1 MSIPTF
7 FDAMNDLNAVCM
19 ATFGEATN
27 SGSKWTYTP
36 QTGTAFSIDVIFFEA
51 WEQTDQGQGKK
62 TFGAVSSTAPM
73 AFIRVSDWPTDLEML
88 KGDTLTSPTGVV
100 YAVEN
105 QNPDGAGMIRIA
117 QSN

>member
-1 MSIPTF
+1 MGIPTF
-7 FDAMNDLNAVCM
+7 ADAMNNLNAVCM
-19 ATFGEATN
+19 ATFGESTN

-36 QTGTAFSIDVIFFEA
+36 QSGAAFEIDVIFYEA

-73 AFIRVSDWPTDLEML
+73 AFIGVSDWPSALEML
-88 KGDTLTSPTGVV
+88 KGDTLTAPTGVV

-117 QSN
+117 LSN